1 MEINGSDMD
10 NIGWIRRRTE
20 AHFAGMNMERHPAA
34 HGAGREEDARRGAR
48 PEGRAGAAG
57 AWGGAPAA
65 SSAGRMAA
73 RGLLSPQVSQPRS
86 RYFFLHLPQSPAA
99 RGKARG
105 LVLGGFEHCNP
116 DYHLDRTSFA
126 YHVIEYVVEGAGRVR
141 MGGGARHR
149 LGPGSIFVCRRTAR
163 CELET
168 DADAPLVK
176 YFLCL
181 AGAAAL
187 ARLAGAGLAADRVRV
202 LAARGEVRSVMEDLL
217 REGGRPGARAAEI
230 CGVLFDLL
238 LLKIAD
244 AMPRGGG
251 GAGRAG
257 AASRE
262 NFLRCKAL
270 IDGQAERL
278 ATLDDIAA
286 AARLDGS
293 SVCRLFRRFQG
304 ISPYQ
309 YLLRRKMN
317 LAAEFLMDG
326 RGLVKEAAQHVG
338 FADPLH
344 FSRCFKAVHGVP
356 PSGLRRFPGD
366 FSGGTRPGM

>member
-1 MEINGSDMD
+1 MQVLTDYFCGTI
-10 NIGWIRRRTE
+10 
-20 AHFAGMNMERHPAA
+20 HQKPAGLSLGLFLKLPCGYEFIFVGLIFVSFVVFCAKVFFRSPLMPQNQ
-34 HGAGREEDARRGAR
+34 ARSPNVKPPDRL
-48 PEGRAGAAG
+48 
-57 AWGGAPAA
+57 
-65 SSAGRMAA
+65 AA

-86 RYFFLHLPQSPAA
+86 RYFFLHLPQNSAA
-99 RGKARG
+99 REKARG
-105 LVLGGFEHCNP
+105 LALGGREHCNP

-126 YHVIEYVVEGAGRVR
+126 YHVLEYVVEGAGRAR
-141 MGGGARHR
+141 LGGGARHR
-149 LGPGSIFVCRRTAR
+149 RGPGRILVCRRTTR
-163 CELET
+163 CELES

-181 AGAAAL
+181 AGAPAL
-187 ARLAGAGLAADRVRV
+187 ARLARAGLAADRVRV
-202 LAARGEVRSVMEDLL
+202 LAARGEVRSVLEDLL
-217 REGGRPGARAAEI
+217 REGERPGARAAEI

-278 ATLDDIAA
+278 ASLDDIAA
-286 AARLDGS
+286 AARLDRS

-356 PSGLRRFPGD
+356 PSGLRR
-366 FSGGTRPGM
+366 

>member
-1 MEINGSDMD
+1 ME
-10 NIGWIRRRTE
+10 
-20 AHFAGMNMERHPAA
+20 A
-34 HGAGREEDARRGAR
+34 
-48 PEGRAGAAG
+48 
-57 AWGGAPAA
+57 
-65 SSAGRMAA
+65 
-73 RGLLSPQVSQPRS
+73 
-86 RYFFLHLPQSPAA
+86 
-99 RGKARG
+99 
-105 LVLGGFEHCNP
+105 
-116 DYHLDRTSFA
+116 
-126 YHVIEYVVEGAGRVR
+126 
-141 MGGGARHR
+141 
-149 LGPGSIFVCRRTAR
+149 
-163 CELET
+163 

-181 AGAAAL
+181 AGGAAL
-187 ARLAGAGLAADRVRV
+187 ARLARAGLAADRVRV

-278 ATLDDIAA
+278 VSLDDIAA

-356 PSGLRRFPGD
+356 PSGLQW
-366 FSGGTRPGM
+366 

>member
-1 MEINGSDMD
+1 MGINL
-10 NIGWIRRRTE
+10 
-20 AHFAGMNMERHPAA
+20 AGMKMEQRPAR
-34 HGAGREEDARRGAR
+34 HGAGAEPEENERRGAR
-48 PEGRAGAAG
+48 PRGRQAVAPPPR
-57 AWGGAPAA
+57 GGAPASRA
-65 SSAGRMAA
+65 DRMAA

-99 RGKARG
+99 REKARG
-105 LVLGGFEHCNP
+105 LALGGREHCNP

-126 YHVIEYVVEGAGRVR
+126 YHVIEYVVEGTGRVR

-149 LGPGSIFVCRRTAR
+149 LGPGSIFVCRRTTR

-181 AGAAAL
+181 AGAPAL

-217 REGGRPGARAAEI
+217 REGERPGARAAEI

-251 GAGRAG
+251 AGRAG

-278 ATLDDIAA
+278 ASLDDIAA

-356 PSGLRRFPGD
+356 PSGLRR
-366 FSGGTRPGM
+366 